1 MRKYLFLVLLLCSF
15 GRSFSQKFEEKLLD
29 AFFENLVRKDSVL
42 SIKRN
47 LGDIQIL
54 VDPVTGNETITYPK
68 ILGHYD
74 SIFIKDYSEEAK
86 SKIINSW
93 WPIPVFKDTI
103 CLIDTTSILDTKFEK
118 KEGGHYFRLLSY
130 NKYLRSVRRYNQ
142 YERASKSFDTLNT
155 SYFYL
160 QDMGI
165 RGNALYLDVSIEGN
179 HELLLMDFDISDGVK
194 FLGHY
199 AFHPRYELIDD
210 W

>member
-103 CLIDTTSILDTKFEK
+103 CLIDTTSIF
-118 KEGGHYFRLLSY
+118 GY
-130 NKYLRSVRRYNQ
+130 
-142 YERASKSFDTLNT
+142 
-155 SYFYL
+155 
-160 QDMGI
+160 
-165 RGNALYLDVSIEGN
+165 
-179 HELLLMDFDISDGVK
+179 
-194 FLGHY
+194 
-199 AFHPRYELIDD
+199 
-210 W
+210 